1 MNRNFKRYCV
11 YSVSLLLCFTLTGC
25 AAALI
30 AGGAAAG
37 VGAVAY
43 VKGDLEK
50 TYDRSLTSLYE
61 ASKAGLRDMEFIPK
75 SDRKDAVEF
84 QVVST
89 MADGTEV
96 KVIGRRKD
104 QLTRLSIRV
113 GVFGD
118 ESASRQILDKIENR
132 L

>member
-1 MNRNFKRYCV
+1 MLAKLKNLNLV
-11 YSVSLLLCFTLTGC
+11 LALLIPLALTGC

-50 TYDRSLTSLYE
+50 TYDRSLSSLYE
-61 ASKAGLRDMEFIPK
+61 ASKAGLRDMEFTPK
-75 SDRKDAVEF
+75 SDRKDAVEYHL
-84 QVVST
+84 VST

-96 KVIGRRKD
+96 KVNGRRQD
-104 QLTRLSIRV
+104 QMTRISIRV

-118 ESASRQILDKIENR
+118 ESASRQILDKIESH